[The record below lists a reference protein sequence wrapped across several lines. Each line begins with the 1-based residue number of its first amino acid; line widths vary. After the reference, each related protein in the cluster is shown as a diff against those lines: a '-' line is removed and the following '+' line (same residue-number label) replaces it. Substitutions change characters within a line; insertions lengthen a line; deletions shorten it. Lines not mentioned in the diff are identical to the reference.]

1 MSVVCVHCDGEVTGY
16 MHLKCHVCSGTWHT
30 DCASLTGITKGTLDK
45 ILQWRCPSC
54 IITASGDP
62 MLQILTRISK
72 MERDIVT
79 IFNRLP
85 EPKVTPEPADRLQE
99 ESVGQ
104 ENTVNSDI
112 TASLHESDVNRA
124 VKFNEALK
132 RSRKV
137 LLHSKILF
145 IGDSNMHNIGR
156 NKDLQLDTSRQTCV
170 VASGGLCTF
179 AAAHVLKS
187 HEGSYNQV
195 KKVVFSISTNGA
207 LHGSDQHCADDREPH
222 IKLLEQEAK
231 RLFPNAKLHFLMPFG
246 GSKGVSN
253 SYVSELREAV
263 ANASQMTIH
272 NSPNMDILSC
282 CFAADR
288 YPRIH

>member
-1 MSVVCVHCDGEVTGY
+1 MWCISYISNESMYHFIKNTYPIVIYFLYYT
-16 MHLKCHVCSGTWHT
+16 
-30 DCASLTGITKGTLDK
+30 IT
-45 ILQWRCPSC
+45 
-54 IITASGDP
+54 
-62 MLQILTRISK
+62 
-72 MERDIVT
+72 
-79 IFNRLP
+79 
-85 EPKVTPEPADRLQE
+85 
-99 ESVGQ
+99 
-104 ENTVNSDI
+104 
-112 TASLHESDVNRA
+112 
-124 VKFNEALK
+124 
-132 RSRKV
+132 
-137 LLHSKILF
+137 
-145 IGDSNMHNIGR
+145 
-156 NKDLQLDTSRQTCV
+156 LDTSRQTCV

-253 SYVSELREAV
+253 SYITELRAAV

-272 NSPNMDILSC
+272 NPPNMDSMLK
-282 CFAADR
+282 ADGVHVTWKGETR
-288 YPRIH
+288 FR